1 MGELERWSKRLL
13 SNLPYRRIQRA
24 SSFQERII
32 IAVAISTPRE
42 IEYSLKERPSSQRAL
57 VAPGFQP
64 GIFVLPLVSPQV
76 RESTIPAS
84 LLESQSIEND
94 AYYISRQPFLLPQR
108 KAPRTTSLT
117 ACEPG

>member
-13 SNLPYRRIQRA
+13 PNLPYRRIQRA

-57 VAPGFQP
+57 VAPGFTP
-64 GIFVLPLVSPQV
+64 GIFVLPLVFPQA
-76 RESTIPAS
+76 RKSTIPPS
-84 LLESQSIEND
+84 LFESRTLEND
-94 AYYISRQPFLLPQR
+94 AY
-108 KAPRTTSLT
+108 
-117 ACEPG
+117 